1 MQNCCLWIGGVKVS
15 DLDGIR
21 DNFNITDVK
30 GYYLGGR
37 LADWLRLG
45 GYDNEAAR
53 IDNIDRNGDV
63 DKALE
68 DIFTGTNEEAECEN
82 NSGEY
87 GGYHFKTVTPP
98 FLKREAGTVVL
109 SADGSFRF
117 PVMTGSGSFTASSF
131 AGSFGS
137 YKHQYEYEY
146 EYGSGKTSFGSF
158 NIGSFDITSFL
169 SGSFSY
175 EELCVGGSFTPKALM
190 LFLSSEHANRLTAT
204 DTGYILYERI
214 PFIFIGGFFRQES
227 G

>member
-1 MQNCCLWIGGVKVS
+1 MYAYERIDVMQNCCLWIGGVKVS

-45 GYDNEAAR
+45 GYDSEATR
-53 IDNIDRNGDV
+53 IDNINRNGDI

-82 NSGEY
+82 NNGEY

-109 SADGSFRF
+109 SADGSFRTPAVLLDSSF
-117 PVMTGSGSFTASSF
+117 AGSFTSSSF

-175 EELCVGGSFTPKALM
+175 DELCEGGSFTPKALM
-190 LFLSSEHANRLTAT
+190 LFFSSEPLNRY
-204 DTGYILYERI
+204 GYGIHLI
-214 PFIFIGGFFRQES
+214 
-227 G
+227 